1 MFGGKGK
8 RKRESQGDPP
18 LSTEPTLGLH
28 PGTMRSGPEQKSSDS
43 HFTKAPHEMLY
54 KMQNDLTWNKILHGR
69 VKTCP
74 LCAVRISNFNS
85 TGE

>member
-18 LSTEPTLGLH
+18 LSMEPTIGLH
-28 PGTMRSGPEQKSSDS
+28 PRTMRPGPEQKSSDR
-43 HFTKAPHEMLY
+43 HFTKASHEVLY
-54 KMQNDLTWNKILHGR
+54 KMQNDLTWNKILHGI
-69 VKTCP
+69 VIICP
-74 LCAVRISNFNS
+74 LRAVRISNFNS